1 MNDAGPSQRH
11 ETACARPELFER
23 FHRRM
28 DDRTAVSSPIHAR
41 FHSFQL
47 PSSPRR
53 ARQQSAI
60 CLTSITNQSLNPPIP
75 ALISESRLV
84 AQSVLR

>member
-1 MNDAGPSQRH
+1 MNDACPSQRY

-28 DDRTAVSSPIHAR
+28 DGRAVVPFPIHAR
-41 FHSFQL
+41 FHSFQITC
-47 PSSPRR
+47 SPRR

-60 CLTSITNQSLNPPIP
+60 YLTSLTNQSSNPPVP

-84 AQSVLR
+84 AQSVLA

>member
-1 MNDAGPSQRH
+1 MNDAYPAQRY

-28 DDRTAVSSPIHAR
+28 DGRAVVPFPIHAR
-41 FHSFQL
+41 FYSFQL
-47 PSSPRR
+47 PCSPRR

-60 CLTSITNQSLNPPIP
+60 CLTPIINPQTRRFRQALPIRG
-75 ALISESRLV
+75 S
-84 AQSVLR
+84 